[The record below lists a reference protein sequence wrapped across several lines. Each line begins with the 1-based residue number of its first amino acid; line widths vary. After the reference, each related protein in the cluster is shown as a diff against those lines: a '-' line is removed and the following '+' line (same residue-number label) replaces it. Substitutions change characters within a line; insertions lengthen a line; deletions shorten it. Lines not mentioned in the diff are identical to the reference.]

1 VIAATCRLVRQTL
14 EREGVL
20 SHDESAHLNA
30 CSACRAH
37 AALLSA
43 FARIPA
49 REPDEAAVRRIIA
62 ALPPA
67 PWQRRRIATWL
78 PLAAGVGL
86 VGTGFALLGG
96 VPAAGAVAELPGVAG
111 GFLAWLGSSVLD
123 AVAAARASSEAVRV
137 TLAAEGAW
145 LVLWAAVTALGGG
158 WALRALVRP
167 GVGGRQ

>member
-1 VIAATCRLVRQTL
+1 MIDATCRLVRQTL
-14 EREGVL
+14 DSESGL
-20 SHDESAHLNA
+20 SLEARTHLDA
-30 CSACRAH
+30 CPSCRAH
-37 AALLSA
+37 AALLA
-43 FARIPA
+43 VFARVSA
-49 REPDEAAVRRIIA
+49 KEYDEAAVRRIVA

-67 PWQRRRIATWL
+67 PWQRRRAATWL

-96 VPAAGAVAELPGVAG
+96 IPAPSAMAELPGVAG

-123 AVAAARASSEAVRV
+123 AVAAARVSSEAVRV
-137 TLAAEGAW
+137 TLAAEGLW

-167 GVGGRQ
+167 GAGGRG